1 MEARVI
7 RVIHYGLGPIGL
19 EAARLVLSKPSMK
32 IVGAVDIAKEKV
44 GKDLAT
50 LLGLSQPLG
59 IVVTDKVEELF
70 LKSPADI
77 VIHTTTS
84 FTKIIYSQLE
94 QIIKAKM
101 NIVSSSEELLFPAL
115 QAPEL
120 AHKLDVLAKQKG
132 VTILGTGVN
141 PGFVMDTLPV
151 CLTGV
156 CTKVSRIEA
165 RRVVDA
171 STRRGPLQR
180 KIGAGLTEEEFRTK
194 VAAKKLGHVGLLE
207 SVALIA
213 AGMNWKLDDIR
224 ETIDPMPAQQEY
236 KTDYVTVAPGRVA
249 GIKQIAQG
257 TKNGASLITLDLR
270 MYIGAE
276 NPHDYVKI
284 EGTPPIEVTV
294 QGGVAGDQATVAALV
309 NAVPLVIQAP
319 PGLKT
324 MLDIPVPR
332 IVS

>member
-1 MEARVI
+1 MEVRII

-50 LLGLSQPLG
+50 LLGLSKPLG
-59 IVVTDKVEELF
+59 IVVTDKIEELF

-84 FTKIIYSQLE
+84 FTKIIYSQLG
-94 QIIKAKM
+94 QIIEAKM

-120 AHKLDVLAKQKG
+120 AHNLDILAKQKG

-213 AGMNWKLDDIR
+213 AGMNWKLDNIT
-224 ETIDPMPAQQEY
+224 ETIDPMLAQQDR
-236 KTDYVTVAPGRVA
+236 TDFVTLAPGRVT
-249 GIKQIAQG
+249 GIKQIAHG

-324 MLDIPVPR
+324 MLEIPVPR